1 MIVSNDGYVLFT
13 EEAPCAVKRLSNDPC
28 PAIFGWNPGDPKDQ
42 LFSFNDS
49 DPHDLGAET
58 CAKIVA
64 LHKKWPGAVQ

>member
-1 MIVSNDGYVLFT
+1 MTIPPLDFPGLICAS
-13 EEAPCAVKRLSNDPC
+13 ESAPREFV
-28 PAIFGWNPGDPKDQ
+28 IEVDPKDQ